1 MTLRVRLTLVSTVVL
16 GVVLTG
22 FGTGVY
28 LLLNKTLHDNID
40 ETLARRAQA
49 VFGDLQ
55 VPLELEFYIPPPGA
69 IVQIV
74 YESGKVV
81 DTTTNQGD
89 EPLAPDQRVGRVAKG
104 NAPAYYRDVSVRGV
118 DLRML
123 VAPFTDVSGTIHG
136 ALMIAVSRENVTEAL
151 ARLRLLLIW
160 AGVIGLGL
168 AAALSWQA
176 AKTALRP
183 VEEVAAAASA
193 IGATGDLSR
202 RVDPGGE
209 DELGL
214 LTKAFNGMLDRLEAA
229 HRELERTLDG
239 QRRFLADASHEMR
252 TPLTTM
258 RGNLEVIQASA
269 SISPQDLAAALSDSI
284 GEAERMSRLIAD
296 LLALAR
302 ADVRAQPAEETVA
315 LGAVVR
321 DTIAGAHTADSTSGG
336 DGPSV
341 SIHVDDTVTV
351 RGSSEL
357 LRGVVTNLVENAMKY
372 TPGDGRIDVTVARED
387 PWAVLRVTDTGIGMT
402 ADEVAHAFDRFWRSD
417 RSRGERGSG
426 LGLAIVKAVVEEHG
440 GAIVAE
446 SRPGRGTT
454 MTVRLPLWTQTST
467 ATA

>member
-1 MTLRVRLTLVSTVVL
+1 MSLRLRLTLVSTVVL
-16 GVVLTG
+16 GVVLTS
-22 FGTGVY
+22 FGAGVY
-28 LLLNKTLHDNID
+28 LLLNKTLHDNVD
-40 ETLARRAQA
+40 ETLARRAQS
-49 VFGDLQ
+49 VLTDLQ

-69 IVQIV
+69 IVQII
-74 YESGKVV
+74 YASGKVV
-81 DTTTNQGD
+81 DTTTTEGD
-89 EPLAPDQRVGRVAKG
+89 EPIAIDERARRVASG
-104 NAPAYYRDVSVRGV
+104 SAAAYYRDVSVRGV

-123 VAPFTDVSGTIHG
+123 AAPFTDVTGQIHG
-136 ALMIAVSRENVTEAL
+136 AVMIAVSRENVTEAL
-151 ARLRLLLIW
+151 RRLRLLLTW
-160 AGVIGLGL
+160 AGVLGLGL

-183 VEEVAAAASA
+183 VEEVADAATA

-209 DELGL
+209 DELGK

-229 HRELERTLDG
+229 HMELERTLEG

-258 RGNLEVIQASA
+258 RGNLEVIKASP
-269 SISPQDLAAALSDSI
+269 SISPADLASALSDSI

-302 ADVRAQPAEETVA
+302 ADARAQPAEEPVPLA
-315 LGAVVR
+315 AVVR
-321 DTIAGAHTADSTSGG
+321 EAIAGAQTADTATGG

-341 SIHVDDTVTV
+341 AMHLDDTVTV
-351 RGSSEL
+351 RGSFEP

-372 TPGDGRIDVTVARED
+372 TPGEGRIDVTVAREQ
-387 PWAVLRVTDTGIGMT
+387 PWAVVRVSDTGIGMSQ
-402 ADEVAHAFDRFWRSD
+402 EELAHAFDRFWRSD

-446 SRPGRGTT
+446 STPGRGTT
-454 MTVRLPLWTQTST
+454 MTVRLPLWV
-467 ATA
+467 APAG